1 MEDQVLAAL
10 RGQLGNIILGTVF
23 VFMGLAACSVAAI
36 RRRGGVRIFVW
47 LGIWSAMYGARLLA
61 GSPAAVT
68 ALPRWAQISVPF
80 FDAVF
85 MYLLIVFAALAWL
98 ELSIGKM
105 RVVLQAVIVSGLAIG
120 AAGIAWFVFTGS
132 NNELI
137 PYNDL
142 LAAAALL
149 VLVTAV
155 AIRKLSARYLA
166 LPHRGVLAAGS
177 LVFAIEAL
185 YVHVARALRL
195 PTSPLLDSL
204 GFAVLL
210 FSFGYVAVRIAISN
224 ERRLLSIE
232 SELQIARQLQ
242 RSILP
247 KAIPEVRDVRISAIY
262 EPMTEVGGDFYEFI
276 PVDQHRVG
284 FLVADVS
291 GHGVPAAIVSAM
303 IKTAVKSVAPC
314 ADDPRQV
321 LRGLDRIL
329 AGQMQGQL
337 VSAAYLWLD
346 TQARCARYSAA
357 GHPPLLCWRE
367 GELKRIE
374 SNGLLFGV
382 VPGSDYPVCEIPL
395 KPRDRFLLYTDGVT
409 EPENAKGDAFGDHR
423 FEEVVRSN
431 PAGAPAELSRRLICE
446 LRDWQSASASQQ
458 DDITLLIVD
467 VD

>member
-1 MEDQVLAAL
+1 MALAL
-10 RGQLGNIILGTVF
+10 RPT
-23 VFMGLAACSVAAI
+23 
-36 RRRGGVRIFVW
+36 RR
-47 LGIWSAMYGARLLA
+47 
-61 GSPAAVT
+61 
-68 ALPRWAQISVPF
+68 
-80 FDAVF
+80 
-85 MYLLIVFAALAWL
+85 
-98 ELSIGKM
+98 
-105 RVVLQAVIVSGLAIG
+105 
-120 AAGIAWFVFTGS
+120 
-132 NNELI
+132 
-137 PYNDL
+137 
-142 LAAAALL
+142 
-149 VLVTAV
+149 
-155 AIRKLSARYLA
+155 
-166 LPHRGVLAAGS
+166 
-177 LVFAIEAL
+177 
-185 YVHVARALRL
+185 
-195 PTSPLLDSL
+195 LLDSL

-210 FSFGYVAVRIAISN
+210 FSFGYVADGSAISN

-247 KAIPEVRDVRISAIY
+247 KAILEVRDVRISAIY

-329 AGQMQGQL
+329 AGQMQGHL

-423 FEEVVRSN
+423 FEEVVRSKR
-431 PAGAPAELSRRLICE
+431 AGAPAE
-446 LRDWQSASASQQ
+446 
-458 DDITLLIVD
+458 V
-467 VD
+467 